1 MKLHKICK
9 QVILLKGESMIF
21 NDTYV
26 SHQHLYRSIF
36 LHMKFNDNNP
46 QLPATKSQQSSLQ

>member
-1 MKLHKICK
+1 MKLHKIYK
-9 QVILLKGESMIF
+9 QVILLKDESMIF

-26 SHQHLYRSIF
+26 SHQHHSHSNF

-46 QLPATKSQQSSLQ
+46 QLPAAKSQ